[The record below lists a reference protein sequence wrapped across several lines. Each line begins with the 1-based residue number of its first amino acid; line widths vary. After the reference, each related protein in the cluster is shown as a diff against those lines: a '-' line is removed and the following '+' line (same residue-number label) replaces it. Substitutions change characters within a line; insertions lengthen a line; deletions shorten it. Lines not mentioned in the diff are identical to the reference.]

1 MATVELEI
9 SGCIAQIT
17 LNRPDKLNAIDASM
31 LDAIERGLDEAEQN
45 DDVRVVLLNGNG
57 RAFSAG
63 FDMNAPQPGDEDEQS
78 RIERIRRELQRDFDV
93 IMRFWDCPKPT
104 VAAVHGYCLGSAM
117 EMTAVC
123 DVTVAADDCR
133 FGAPEVRYGNGIVC
147 LILPWIVGLKNAKEI
162 LLSGNTDIDAQRAL
176 AIGLVNRVV
185 GSRSL
190 QQAARETA
198 LQIAANDTLAL
209 RLTKQAINRS
219 HEVAGLRQA
228 LQEALEFDVR
238 IETTETPE
246 SSTFNAIM
254 EKEGLKAAINWRAAQ
269 VAARNDNEEQR

>member
-147 LILPWIVGLKNAKEI
+147 LVLPWIIGLKNAKEL
-162 LLSGNTDIDAQRAL
+162 LLSGSTDIDAPRAL
-176 AIGLVNRVV
+176 SIGLVNRVV
-185 GSRSL
+185 GSGSL

-198 LQIAANDTLAL
+198 LQIAANDSLAL

-219 HEVAGLRQA
+219 FELAGMRQA

-246 SSTFNAIM
+246 SSAFNAIM
-254 EKEGLKAAINWRAAQ
+254 EKEGLKAAISWRAAQ

>member
-1 MATVELEI
+1 
-9 SGCIAQIT
+9 
-17 LNRPDKLNAIDASM
+17 M

-63 FDMNAPQPGDEDEQS
+63 FDMTAPQPDDEDEQS

-147 LILPWIVGLKNAKEI
+147 LILPWIVGLKNAKEL
-162 LLSGNTDIDAQRAL
+162 LLSGRTDIGAPRAL

-185 GSRSL
+185 GSGSL

-219 HEVAGLRQA
+219 LEVAGMRQA

-246 SSTFNAIM
+246 SSAFNAIM

>member
-1 MATVELEI
+1 MATVEFEI

-45 DDVRVVLLNGNG
+45 DAVRVVLLNGNG

-63 FDMNAPQPGDEDEQS
+63 FDMTAPQPDVEDEQS

-147 LILPWIVGLKNAKEI
+147 LILPWIVGLKNAKEL
-162 LLSGNTDIDAQRAL
+162 LLSGSTDIDAPRAL

-185 GSRSL
+185 RPGIL
-190 QQAARETA
+190 QQAAREAA

-219 HEVAGLRQA
+219 LEVAGMRQA

-246 SSTFNAIM
+246 SSAFNAIM
-254 EKEGLKAAINWRAAQ
+254 EKEGLKAAIAWRAAQ

>member
-147 LILPWIVGLKNAKEI
+147 LILPWIIGLKNAKEL
-162 LLSGNTDIDAQRAL
+162 LLSGSTDIDAPRAL
-176 AIGLVNRVV
+176 SIGLVNRVV
-185 GSRSL
+185 GSGSL

-198 LQIAANDTLAL
+198 LQIAANDSLAL

-219 HEVAGLRQA
+219 FELAGMRQA

-246 SSTFNAIM
+246 SSAFNAIM
-254 EKEGLKAAINWRAAQ
+254 EKEGLKAAISWRAAQ

>member
-147 LILPWIVGLKNAKEI
+147 LVLPWIIGLKNAKEL
-162 LLSGNTDIDAQRAL
+162 LLSGSTDIDAPRAL
-176 AIGLVNRVV
+176 SIGLVNRVV
-185 GSRSL
+185 GSGSL

-198 LQIAANDTLAL
+198 LQIAANDSLAL
-209 RLTKQAINRS
+209 RLTKKAINRS
-219 HEVAGLRQA
+219 FEVAGMRQA

-238 IETTETPE
+238 IETTETLE
-246 SSTFNAIM
+246 SSAFNAIM
-254 EKEGLKAAINWRAAQ
+254 AKDGLKAAISWRAAQ
-269 VAARNDNEEQR
+269 VAARNDNVEQR

>member
-147 LILPWIVGLKNAKEI
+147 LILPWIVGLKNAKEL
-162 LLSGNTDIDAQRAL
+162 LLSGSTDIDAPRAL
-176 AIGLVNRVV
+176 SIGLVNRVV
-185 GSRSL
+185 GSGSL

-198 LQIAANDTLAL
+198 LQIAANDSLAL

-219 HEVAGLRQA
+219 FELAGMRQA

-246 SSTFNAIM
+246 SSAFNAIM
-254 EKEGLKAAINWRAAQ
+254 EKEGLKAAISWRAAQ

>member
-1 MATVELEI
+1 MATVEFEI

-45 DDVRVVLLNGNG
+45 DAVRVVLLNGNG

-63 FDMNAPQPGDEDEQS
+63 FDMTAPQPDVEDEQS

-147 LILPWIVGLKNAKEI
+147 LILPWIVGLKNAKEL
-162 LLSGNTDIDAQRAL
+162 LLSGSTDIDAPRAL

-185 GSRSL
+185 GPGNL
-190 QQAARETA
+190 QQAARVAA

-219 HEVAGLRQA
+219 LEVAGMRQA

-246 SSTFNAIM
+246 SSAFNAIM
-254 EKEGLKAAINWRAAQ
+254 EKEGLKAAIMWRAAQ
-269 VAARNDNEEQR
+269 VAARNDDEEQR

>member
-1 MATVELEI
+1 
-9 SGCIAQIT
+9 
-17 LNRPDKLNAIDASM
+17 
-31 LDAIERGLDEAEQN
+31 
-45 DDVRVVLLNGNG
+45 LLNGNG

-147 LILPWIVGLKNAKEI
+147 LILPWIVGLKNAKEL
-162 LLSGNTDIDAQRAL
+162 LLSGSTDIDAPRAL
-176 AIGLVNRVV
+176 SIGLVNRVV
-185 GSRSL
+185 GSGSL

-198 LQIAANDTLAL
+198 LQIAANDSLAL

-219 HEVAGLRQA
+219 FELAGMRQA

-246 SSTFNAIM
+246 SSAFNAIM
-254 EKEGLKAAINWRAAQ
+254 EKEGLKAAISWRAAQ

>member
-63 FDMNAPQPGDEDEQS
+63 FDMTAPQPDDENEQS

-147 LILPWIVGLKNAKEI
+147 LILPWIVGLKNAKEL
-162 LLSGNTDIDAQRAL
+162 LLSGSTDIDAPRAL

-185 GSRSL
+185 GPGSL

-219 HEVAGLRQA
+219 LEVAGMRQA

-238 IETTETPE
+238 IETKETPE
-246 SSTFNAIM
+246 SRAFNAIM
-254 EKEGLKAAINWRAAQ
+254 EKEGLKAAIMWRAAQ
-269 VAARNDNEEQR
+269 AAARNDNEEQR

>member
-1 MATVELEI
+1 
-9 SGCIAQIT
+9 
-17 LNRPDKLNAIDASM
+17 
-31 LDAIERGLDEAEQN
+31 
-45 DDVRVVLLNGNG
+45 
-57 RAFSAG
+57 
-63 FDMNAPQPGDEDEQS
+63 
-78 RIERIRRELQRDFDV
+78 
-93 IMRFWDCPKPT
+93 
-104 VAAVHGYCLGSAM
+104 M

-147 LILPWIVGLKNAKEI
+147 LILPWIVGLKNAKE
-162 LLSGNTDIDAQRAL
+162 LLISGRTDIGAPRAL

-185 GSRSL
+185 GSGSL

-219 HEVAGLRQA
+219 LEVAGMRQA

-246 SSTFNAIM
+246 SSAFNAIM
-254 EKEGLKAAINWRAAQ
+254 EKEGLKAAISWRAAQ

>member
-1 MATVELEI
+1 MATVDFEI

-45 DDVRVVLLNGNG
+45 DDVRVVLLHGNG

-63 FDMNAPQPGDEDEQS
+63 FDMTAPQPDGEDEQS

-147 LILPWIVGLKNAKEI
+147 LILPWIVGLKNAKEL
-162 LLSGNTDIDAQRAL
+162 LLSGSTDIDAQRAQ

-185 GSRSL
+185 GSGSL

-198 LQIAANDTLAL
+198 LQIAANDPLAL

-219 HEVAGLRQA
+219 LEVAGMRQA
-228 LQEALEFDVR
+228 LQEALEFDVC

-246 SSTFNAIM
+246 SRTFNAIM
-254 EKEGLKAAINWRAAQ
+254 EKEGLKAAIMWRAAQ
-269 VAARNDNEEQR
+269 VAARDVNEKQR

>member
-63 FDMNAPQPGDEDEQS
+63 FDMNAPQPGDEDERS

-147 LILPWIVGLKNAKEI
+147 LILPWIIGLKNAKEL
-162 LLSGNTDIDAQRAL
+162 LLSGSTDIDAPRAL

-185 GSRSL
+185 GPGSL
-190 QQAARETA
+190 LQAARETA
-198 LQIAANDTLAL
+198 LQIAANDSLAL
-209 RLTKQAINRS
+209 RLTKKAINRS
-219 HEVAGLRQA
+219 FEVAGMRQA

-238 IETTETPE
+238 IETTETLE
-246 SSTFNAIM
+246 SSAFNAIM
-254 EKEGLKAAINWRAAQ
+254 AKDGLKAAISWRAAQ
-269 VAARNDNEEQR
+269 VAARNDNVEQR